1 METRPNSISIRSRR
15 ATYLALLRLGDFRL
29 LLIIDQLLGGGGVVL
44 VSRHGNSIFRV
55 SKSSRVKTWR
65 ECVRN
70 RVSVG
75 QSAFT
80 TLGKGETHGLVVE
93 PLGEARSISRWSQ
106 GRPRARALVVH
117 LTLWRGHCVP
127 SRSPFASQPH
137 DLSVEWSGGPVHAG
151 LARVDLGQA
160 VGGRR
165 SAGGRGGGRAGGR
178 TGGSS
183 PAVRSPRRAASTPIG
198 ATPKE
203 RPRFQGFHSE
213 LMAQLLLRRMMMM
226 MNARVLTAVKPTLLR
241 APTTTARR
249 GAGVCQICSADA
261 FLKPPSGPASLTLRT
276 PRTLRT
282 FASSSDTLLEELQK
296 ESAHERGNYAQSSD
310 ASSPPAPWSVRGIS
324 MCCEQG
330 VDAMHSMLISLARR
344 SSALLAAWC

>member
-1 METRPNSISIRSRR
+1 MPVWHESTWDRRS
-15 ATYLALLRLGDFRL
+15 
-29 LLIIDQLLGGGGVVL
+29 
-44 VSRHGNSIFRV
+44 
-55 SKSSRVKTWR
+55 
-65 ECVRN
+65 
-70 RVSVG
+70 
-75 QSAFT
+75 
-80 TLGKGETHGLVVE
+80 
-93 PLGEARSISRWSQ
+93 
-106 GRPRARALVVH
+106 
-117 LTLWRGHCVP
+117 
-127 SRSPFASQPH
+127 
-137 DLSVEWSGGPVHAG
+137 
-151 LARVDLGQA
+151 A

-165 SAGGRGGGRAGGR
+165 SAGGRREVGGEVGREG
-178 TGGSS
+178 
-183 PAVRSPRRAASTPIG
+183 AVRSPRRAASTPIG

-226 MNARVLTAVKPTLLR
+226 NARVLTAVKPTLLR

-249 GAGVCQICSADA
+249 GAGVCQICADA

-330 VDAMHSMLISLARR
+330 VDAMHSMLIS
-344 SSALLAAWC
+344 

>member
-1 METRPNSISIRSRR
+1 
-15 ATYLALLRLGDFRL
+15 
-29 LLIIDQLLGGGGVVL
+29 
-44 VSRHGNSIFRV
+44 
-55 SKSSRVKTWR
+55 
-65 ECVRN
+65 
-70 RVSVG
+70 
-75 QSAFT
+75 
-80 TLGKGETHGLVVE
+80 
-93 PLGEARSISRWSQ
+93 
-106 GRPRARALVVH
+106 
-117 LTLWRGHCVP
+117 
-127 SRSPFASQPH
+127 
-137 DLSVEWSGGPVHAG
+137 
-151 LARVDLGQA
+151 
-160 VGGRR
+160 
-165 SAGGRGGGRAGGR
+165 
-178 TGGSS
+178 
-183 PAVRSPRRAASTPIG
+183 
-198 ATPKE
+198 
-203 RPRFQGFHSE
+203 
-213 LMAQLLLRRMMMM
+213 MM

>member
-1 METRPNSISIRSRR
+1 MARSLRPVQEPIRIAASR
-15 ATYLALLRLGDFRL
+15 
-29 LLIIDQLLGGGGVVL
+29 
-44 VSRHGNSIFRV
+44 
-55 SKSSRVKTWR
+55 
-65 ECVRN
+65 
-70 RVSVG
+70 SVG
-75 QSAFT
+75 R
-80 TLGKGETHGLVVE
+80 VVWR
-93 PLGEARSISRWSQ
+93 PGACRFGTSRP
-106 GRPRARALVVH
+106 G
-117 LTLWRGHCVP
+117 T
-127 SRSPFASQPH
+127 
-137 DLSVEWSGGPVHAG
+137 
-151 LARVDLGQA
+151 
-160 VGGRR
+160 GGRR
-165 SAGGRGGGRAGGR
+165 SVGGRGGGRAGGR

-213 LMAQLLLRRMMMM
+213 LMAQLLLRRMMM

-330 VDAMHSMLISLARR
+330 VDAMHSMLIS
-344 SSALLAAWC
+344 